1 MEGKIR
7 PQTVSEA
14 VVERVLD
21 DISAGQ
27 YGVEQRLPAQREM
40 ACQLGVSNSS
50 VREALQSLQTMGV
63 IEIRHGVGAFVL
75 DQPHIRP
82 MHKGDQGSNV
92 LTSRRIEELMEAR
105 CVVEIGL
112 ACMAAER
119 GTDEQIEEL
128 RGCFVEMTRAVSQN
142 DGELYS
148 EYDVRFHT
156 LLAESSGNVLL
167 SNFTHS
173 LSSSLRSL
181 IEFLP
186 YSSAGLLLHRPI
198 LDGLRSRDPVAAAHA
213 MAALMRHTVSLLQEQ
228 EVLKE
233 PAIGALDAI
242 LTLAETSQGVAAT
255 ALPDHFANLDTDTS
269 L

>member
-7 PQTVSEA
+7 PQTIAEA
-14 VVERVLD
+14 VVERTLA

-27 YGVEQRLPAQREM
+27 YEVEQRLPSQREM
-40 ACQLGVSNSS
+40 ARQLGVSNSS

-82 MHKGDQGSNV
+82 MHKPDQGSNV

-112 ACMAAER
+112 ACMAARR

-128 RGCFVEMTRAVSQN
+128 RGCFAEMTRAVSQN
-142 DGELYS
+142 DGQLYS
-148 EYDVRFHT
+148 ECDVRFHT
-156 LLAESSGNVLL
+156 LLAESSSNVLL

-186 YSSAGLLLHRPI
+186 YSSAGLLRHRPI
-198 LDGLRSRDPVAAAHA
+198 LDALRNRDPAAAAHA
-213 MAALMRHTVSLLQEQ
+213 MALLMRHTVSLLQEK
-228 EVLKE
+228 EVLSE
-233 PAIGALDAI
+233 PAIEALDAI
-242 LTLAETSQGVAAT
+242 LTLAENSQGVVVT
-255 ALPDHFANLDTDTS
+255 ALPDHLAHLDTDIG